1 MPNAR
6 FYSSTAAVTNLQ
18 VTANPGDTSIQ
29 VASSSGFPGSFP
41 FTLSLDYGSANE
53 ELVDV
58 QSGGPNIF
66 TVTRAVD
73 GTSAS
78 THNAGAVVRHV
89 SSARDFTE
97 SRTHEASTSGVH
109 GVTGTFVDTDS
120 IQTLIN
126 KTLTAPVINNPT
138 IGGTIQGS
146 PTWDD
151 AVTFN
156 SNSTFTSGAT
166 FNSSTLVERA
176 LSTDNAYRAR
186 VTGDTNSRF
195 VVDADGDISWGPG
208 NATMDTNLY
217 RLQASVLQTDDQ
229 FSALQGF
236 VATRGAT
243 TSSVFGGG
251 VTGDGNPRINVRAD
265 GQMQWG
271 PGSGAADVTL
281 SRSGS
286 GVLSV
291 AGALNATNL
300 GTTGDLT
307 VTGNLTVGGI
317 GEVLFRRK
325 TGDTPRSTATLSND
339 PHLTVTLAAN
349 AVYEMEA
356 LLHFYQSALGTD
368 INIDWTAPASATGRW
383 TGFGQPVTGPGGE
396 VASTN
401 AGYIRTVNTNVDAAR
416 TYGANTDTANP
427 LSLYCKGLVI
437 TGGSGG
443 TYALSWARNGA
454 AGTTTMLEHSTLT
467 LIRRA

>member
-1 MPNAR
+1 MANAR
-6 FYSSTAAVTNLQ
+6 FYSSIAAVTNLQ
-18 VTANPGDTSIQ
+18 MTVNPSDTSIQ

-58 QSGGPNIF
+58 LSGGPNIF
-66 TVTRAVD
+66 SVTRAVD
-73 GTSAS
+73 GTSATS
-78 THNAGAVVRHV
+78 HNAGAIVRHV

-97 SRTHEASTSGVH
+97 LQTHIAADSDVH
-109 GVTGTFVDTDS
+109 GVTGDLVGTTMT
-120 IQTLIN
+120 QTLTN
-126 KTLTAPVINNPT
+126 KTLTAPTINNPT
-138 IGGTIQGS
+138 VGGTIEGS
-146 PTWDD
+146 PTFDD
-151 AVTFN
+151 PVTF
-156 SNSTFTSGAT
+156 TDGLEA
-166 FNSSTLVERA
+166 NSSILVQRA
-176 LSTDNAYRAR
+176 LTSDNAYRAR
-186 VTGDTNSRF
+186 VSGDTNSRF
-195 VVDADGDISWGPG
+195 VVDADGEVSWGSG
-208 NATMDTNLY
+208 SATMDTNLY
-217 RLQASVLQTDDQ
+217 RLQANVLQTDDQ
-229 FSALQGF
+229 FSSLGGF
-236 VATRGAT
+236 VATRSGAT
-243 TSSVFGGG
+243 SSALGTG
-251 VTGDGNPRINVRAD
+251 VTGDTQPRLNVRAD

-271 PGSGAADVTL
+271 SGSGAADVTL
-281 SRSGS
+281 SRSSAGI
-286 GVLSV
+286 LSV
-291 AGALNATNL
+291 GGALNATDL

-307 VTGNLTVGGI
+307 VTDDVTIGGDLSVSGI

-339 PHLTVTLAAN
+339 PHLTMTLQAN

-368 INIDWTAPASATGRW
+368 INIDWTTPASATGRW

-427 LSLYCKGLVI
+427 LSVYCKGLVI

-454 AGTTTMLEHSTLT
+454 AGTTTLLEHSTLT